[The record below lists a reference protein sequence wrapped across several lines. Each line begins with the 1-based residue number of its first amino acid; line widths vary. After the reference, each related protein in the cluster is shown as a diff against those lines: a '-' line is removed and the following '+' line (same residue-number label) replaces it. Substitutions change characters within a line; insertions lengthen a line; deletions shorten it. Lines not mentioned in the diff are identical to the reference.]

1 MRMLA
6 EPSPAPQEVRQEP
19 DVELRGISKRY
30 GTHQALVDLDLT
42 IGAGEVVA
50 IIGPS
55 GSGKSTLLRCINL
68 LVRPDAGEVIIA
80 GAAIRRSSS
89 AREVLAAR
97 RKTAMVFQQHNLFRN
112 KSVLGNLLEGPLTV
126 QKRPIREAREHA
138 QALLAR
144 MNLLHRAGAYPNELS
159 GGEQQRVGIARALA
173 LRPKIILFDEPTASL
188 DPQMSQE
195 VIAAMK
201 EVASSGVTM
210 VVVTHELDLARQIAD
225 RIAYMEGG
233 QIIEVGSPHRVFEEP
248 REARTRRFVAARED
262 KTGSRRAEFDGVC
275 GPSDATFLSV

>member
-112 KSVLGNLLEGPLTV
+112 K
-126 QKRPIREAREHA
+126 
-138 QALLAR
+138 
-144 MNLLHRAGAYPNELS
+144 
-159 GGEQQRVGIARALA
+159 
-173 LRPKIILFDEPTASL
+173 
-188 DPQMSQE
+188 
-195 VIAAMK
+195 
-201 EVASSGVTM
+201 
-210 VVVTHELDLARQIAD
+210 
-225 RIAYMEGG
+225 
-233 QIIEVGSPHRVFEEP
+233 
-248 REARTRRFVAARED
+248 
-262 KTGSRRAEFDGVC
+262 
-275 GPSDATFLSV
+275 